1 MPGLLKK
8 VCTEPYQQGT
18 GSSGGT
24 NFVHLQR
31 ITGLE
36 ADLDFSCLTDW
47 SGTGRFHRNTGS
59 FRFLLGSGFG
69 FRFFYHRWFLQD
81 LVTWFFLGSWIKVFI
96 LDIGSV
102 WINQSTYTN
111 ILLIF
116 FYCKSKS
123 AWFVNYRIYLLFRI
137 IT

>member
-36 ADLDFSCLTDW
+36 ADLDFICLTDW

-69 FRFFYHRWFLQD
+69 FRFFITGGFYRIL
-81 LVTWFFLGSWIKVFI
+81 LLGFFLDLGSRFSFWI
-96 LDIGSV
+96 LGPCES
-102 WINQSTYTN
+102 INRRIQTY
-111 ILLIF
+111 
-116 FYCKSKS
+116 C
-123 AWFVNYRIYLLFRI
+123 
-137 IT
+137 